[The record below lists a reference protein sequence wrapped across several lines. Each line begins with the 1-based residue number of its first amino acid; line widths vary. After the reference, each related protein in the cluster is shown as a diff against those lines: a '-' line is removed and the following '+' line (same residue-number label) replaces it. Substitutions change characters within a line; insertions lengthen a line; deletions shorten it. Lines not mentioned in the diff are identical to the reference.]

1 MKPVLALTLQT
12 CREAIRSRLLL
23 VLALVLASAMLF
35 LPSEG
40 IGDGSAAGA
49 LKVRLEWSIGFS
61 TVVASLAALWIGTL
75 SITREVDGQQF
86 HLLYV
91 KPVGPSAYWGGRFL
105 GACLVSFGLFLPAAG
120 CTWWRLEHDRQA
132 QKQSALTQAA
142 GVIREAEALHK
153 AGQLSPEGVTLLQA
167 LSQAL
172 PRFFKTPEEWRHFVD
187 ATPVA
192 SGQAESWL
200 TRLREA
206 TNRMH
211 QMEVMEDTVYEARN
225 FVEARPPAVAE
236 IEQKELE
243 RLTRERPGSAPSDL
257 RDEAVK
263 KAAQLTRSV
272 APGSSVVFTAENV
285 PPGKEGELFV
295 RAKFWAASLTGER
308 LYVGLSMIDPATNA
322 DTPILGWRGNGGEV
336 LRFGIKPQCRGED
349 GRVRVRIHNLGPK
362 GSSSFLVQLGDGPF
376 ILGQSQSFGLNFFL
390 MTLAICGFLAILAA
404 AGCSFGLC
412 FSTPV
417 ALFMSGAYLFLS
429 QVLGAVANPDEGL
442 NYQVLRLV
450 TATEGEFDLS
460 SLLSRG
466 QAIGSTELWPILLF
480 GVLIKGGLL
489 YLAGRIALQRREF
502 GKEARR

>member
-23 VLALVLASAMLF
+23 VLALVLATAMLF

-61 TVVASLAALWIGTL
+61 TLVASLAALWIGTL

-105 GACLVSFGLFLPAAG
+105 GACVVSFGLFLPAAA

-132 QKQSALTQAA
+132 QKLRALTQAA
-142 GVIREAEALHK
+142 GVIREAEELDK
-153 AGQLSPEGVTLLQA
+153 AGQLSAQGVELLRS
-167 LSQAL
+167 LSLSL
-172 PRFFKTPEEWRHFVD
+172 PKFFQTPEEWRQFLI
-187 ATPVA
+187 ATPA
-192 SGQAESWL
+192 TSGHDESWL

-206 TNRMH
+206 AAH
-211 QMEVMEDTVYEARN
+211 LEQVQVMESTVYQARS
-225 FVEARPPAVAE
+225 FVPAFPPAAAE
-236 IEQKELE
+236 VEEKELA
-243 RLTRERPGSAPSDL
+243 RLMRERPGSQASDL
-257 RDEAVK
+257 REEAVK

-272 APGSSVVFTAENV
+272 EHGKSVVFTAESV
-285 PPGKEGELFV
+285 PPGKDGEMFI
-295 RAKFWAASLTGER
+295 RAKFWPSTLSGEK
-308 LYVGLSMIDPATNA
+308 LYVGLSMIDPEKDA
-322 DTPILGWRGNGGEV
+322 DTAIVPWVGNGGDIM
-336 LRFGIKPQCRGED
+336 RFGLNPKCRGAD
-349 GRVRVRIHNLGPK
+349 GRVRIRIHNGGET
-362 GSSSFLVQLGDGPF
+362 GSFMVQLGDGPF
-376 ILGQSQSFGLNFFL
+376 VLGEGSSFGYNFFL

-429 QVLGAVANPDEGL
+429 QVLGAVASPDEGL
-442 NYQVLRLV
+442 NYQALRLV
-450 TATEGEFDLS
+450 TATHGEFDLS
-460 SLLSRG
+460 SLVAKG
-466 QAIGSTELWPILLF
+466 QAIGLAELWPILVF
-480 GVLIKGGLL
+480 GVVIKGGLL